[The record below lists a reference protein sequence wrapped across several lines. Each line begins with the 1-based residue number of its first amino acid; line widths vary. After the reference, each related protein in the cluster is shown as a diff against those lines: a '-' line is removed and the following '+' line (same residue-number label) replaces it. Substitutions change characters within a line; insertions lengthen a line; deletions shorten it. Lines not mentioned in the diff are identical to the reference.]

1 MQKTKYNFIREHA
14 DKEVLDKVQIEFY
27 IFILKLLEEKP
38 NLTDQTSS

>member
-1 MQKTKYNFIREHA
+1 MKYNFIREHA

-27 IFILKLLEEKP
+27 IFILKLLEKKP